1 MGTLPRVRARLA
13 FARMNPQQ
21 FFGIYD
27 AALSP
32 EFCRTAIRRF
42 EADPR
47 KVVGKIGDG
56 SAGGSVRPEIKSTTE
71 IMLTPDRPDW
81 ADVLLQAKKCLQG
94 LLPRYL
100 RSWQAAFPV
109 PLRSEDFRI
118 ARYQPGEHF
127 NYHSDNI
134 GGSVTRVITAQ
145 WYLNDVAEG
154 GETEFP
160 WQGVAV
166 QPREGRL
173 MLAPVGW
180 TYLHRGAPPRS
191 GPKYILITQLHQV
204 LESLPVELKRSAAMR

>member
-1 MGTLPRVRARLA
+1 M
-13 FARMNPQQ
+13 QQ

-27 AALSP
+27 GALSP
-32 EFCRTAIRRF
+32 EFCRAAIARF

-47 KVVGKIGDG
+47 KVVGRIGDG
-56 SAGGSVRPEIKSTTE
+56 TMGGAVRPEIKATTE
-71 IMLTPDRPDW
+71 ILFTPDRDDW
-81 ADVLLQAKKCLQG
+81 ADVLLHVKQCLQRHM
-94 LLPRYL
+94 PHYL
-100 RSWQAAFPV
+100 AQWKAAFPV

-127 NYHSDNI
+127 EYHSDNI

-154 GETEFP
+154 GATEFP
-160 WQGVAV
+160 WYGVGV

-180 TYLHRGAPPRS
+180 TFLHRGAPPVS
-191 GPKYILITQLHQV
+191 GPKYIIITQLHQV
-204 LESLPVELKRSAAMR
+204 LEPIK